1 MTPKTKR
8 IIGWVLS
15 GLISLFLIAASGLPK
30 FMDWEGKEEMMGKM
44 GWSTDV
50 MLKIGIVEIA
60 LAVLFLVP
68 RAAFIAAVLLTGY
81 LGGAVATHVRVGDAF
96 FFPIIV
102 GVLVWIALGLR
113 DPRVFA
119 NALKAPERNETP

>member
-1 MTPKTKR
+1 MTAKTKR

-15 GLISLFLIAASGLPK
+15 GLIAAFLILASGIPK
-30 FMDWEGKEEMMGKM
+30 FMDWEGKEEMMGQM
-44 GWSTDV
+44 GWSSDV
-50 MLKIGIVEIA
+50 MLKIGIVEVA

-81 LGGAVATHVRVGDAF
+81 LGGAVATHVRVGDPF
-96 FFPIIV
+96 FFPIII

-119 NALKAPERNETP
+119 NALKAPERNEAT

>member
-15 GLISLFLIAASGLPK
+15 GLIALFLIAASGLPK

-44 GWSTDV
+44 GWTTNV
-50 MLKIGIVEIA
+50 MLKIGIVEVA

-96 FFPIIV
+96 FFPIII

-119 NALKAPERNETP
+119 NALQAPGSSEVT